1 MPEVPPERWEAIR
14 EQTRSGVVVELSSVE
29 IADALEATVDQ
40 DNRLIRLDVLSHLPI
55 DEDGRR
61 PLRSAERVV
70 AEDDPEFEELD
81 PPPVAGYLTLI
92 ALDVAL
98 KMESKQLRR
107 RGRGP
112 HTREPATADGHAYVI
127 LIVGSPPQYV
137 PTALIR

>member
-1 MPEVPPERWEAIR
+1 MPEVHRSEKAIR
-14 EQTRSGVVVELSSVE
+14 KLARSGVVVELSSVE
-29 IADALEATVDQ
+29 LANALEATAKRRG
-40 DNRLIRLDVLSHLPI
+40 RLIRLDVLSHLPI

-81 PPPVAGYLTLI
+81 PPPVAGYLTTI

-107 RGRGP
+107 RGRTPVSGKP
-112 HTREPATADGHAYVI
+112 DTIGRRAYVI
-127 LIVGSPPQYV
+127 LVVGSPPQYV